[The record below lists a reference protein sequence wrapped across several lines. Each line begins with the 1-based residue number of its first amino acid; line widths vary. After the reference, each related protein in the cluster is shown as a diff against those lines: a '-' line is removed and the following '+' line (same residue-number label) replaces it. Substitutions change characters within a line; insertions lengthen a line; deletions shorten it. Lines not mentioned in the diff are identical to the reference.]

1 MSDAKPRPRLESSI
15 APWRW
20 AACAPRPKLRRLS
33 RSQGPCVSS
42 PHVLH
47 YSAFTDR
54 PEGGNPAGV
63 VLDASGMAT
72 ADMQALATRLGYSES
87 IFVQPG
93 EAGAFDVRYFSPLDE
108 VPFCGHATIAGAVAL
123 AQRDGP
129 GTLRFRTRAGLVEV
143 VTAREDAGI
152 GATLTS
158 VAPHVLPAL
167 PPGLLDQALTRLRW
181 SADELDP
188 ALPPAIAYAGA
199 RHLILA
205 AATRERLARLDYDF
219 AGLKA
224 LTQAHELATVAL
236 VWRVSEHAFAA
247 RNPFP
252 SGGVVEDPATGAAA
266 AAFGAYLRALGA
278 VQAPTDLHIVQGE
291 DMGRPS
297 QLRVH
302 IPAAGP
308 IRVSG
313 RAVPIPAPAQAG

>member
-1 MSDAKPRPRLESSI
+1 MRARSQKPRPRVESSI
-15 APWRW
+15 ASRWW
-20 AACAPRPKLRRLS
+20 AACAPRPKLGRLS

-63 VLDASGMAT
+63 VLDASGMSA

-93 EAGAFDVRYFSPLDE
+93 EAGTFDVRYFSPLDE

-123 AQRDGP
+123 AERDGP

-143 VTAREDAGI
+143 ATAREDAGI

-158 VAPHVLPAL
+158 VAPHVLPTL
-167 PPGLLDQALTRLRW
+167 PPGLLDQALARLRW
-181 SADELDP
+181 NAGELDP
-188 ALPPAIAYAGA
+188 ALPPAVAYAGA

-224 LTQAHELATVAL
+224 LMQAHDLTTLAL
-236 VWRVSEHAFAA
+236 VWRVSEREFAA

-252 SGGVVEDPATGAAA
+252 IGGMVEDPATGAAA

-278 VQAPTDLHIVQGE
+278 VRAPADLRIVQGE

-302 IPAAGP
+302 VPAAGP
-308 IRVSG
+308 ILVSG
-313 RAVPIPAPAQAG
+313 RAVPIPAADG